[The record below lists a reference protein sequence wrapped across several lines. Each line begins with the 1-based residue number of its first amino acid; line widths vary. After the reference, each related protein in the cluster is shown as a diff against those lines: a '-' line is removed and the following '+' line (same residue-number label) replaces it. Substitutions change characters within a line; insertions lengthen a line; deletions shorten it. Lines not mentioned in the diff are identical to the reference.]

1 VGYTLFLEV
10 KTEELKVLE
19 DATFIAEEIG
29 RPFSYN
35 EVPLDTAS
43 QGDLNLID
51 IAIDDWTSKLAI
63 NLQYCVKV
71 RKNSPSM
78 QVQHALTLGGL
89 FSNRRPG
96 LEFLIIKWPSRR
108 SCSKKLNRST
118 HSKTCDNT

>member
-1 VGYTLFLEV
+1 M
-10 KTEELKVLE
+10 KAH
-19 DATFIAEEIG
+19 ATFIAEEIG

-51 IAIDDWTSKLAI
+51 IAIDDEEHDECGEDWTSKLAI

-71 RKNSPSM
+71 RKNSLSM

-89 FSNRRPG
+89 FSNRSPG

-108 SCSKKLNRST
+108 SRSKKLNRST
-118 HSKTCDNT
+118 HNKTCDNT